1 MSNQETHTHH
11 FHQHNPIAERN
22 TYRVIWLT
30 LVMMIIEV
38 VCGWLFGSMALLA
51 DGWHMGTHFF
61 ALGITAFAYY
71 YSRVHAN
78 DNSYSFGTG
87 KVGVLGGYTSAI
99 VLGIVALLMVVESF
113 ERLLSPAQIRFN
125 EALLVAVIGLVV
137 NLFSAWLLHGSGDH
151 EHGHAHHVHDHDH
164 SHHHHHHHDHNLR
177 AAYMHVI
184 ADALTSLLAIVA
196 LLAGKYFG
204 LGWLDPLMGIVGA
217 LVIVRW
223 AYGLMR
229 DTSGILLDRNPLPEL
244 AEGIR
249 SLLEADG
256 LCRVT
261 DLHLWRV
268 SSGHFAA
275 IISLVSSESEK
286 VETYREKIRSLQHL
300 DHVTIEV
307 VSASDDQRTRAMPIR
322 TASVRSV

>member
-1 MSNQETHTHH
+1 MSNSEIHTHQ
-11 FHQHNPIAERN
+11 FHHYNPTAERN

-30 LVMMIIEV
+30 LAMMIIEI
-38 VCGWLFGSMALLA
+38 VCGWVFGSMALLA

-61 ALGITAFAYY
+61 ALSITAFAYY
-71 YSRVHAN
+71 YSRAHAN
-78 DNSYSFGTG
+78 DSSYSFGTG

-125 EALLVAVIGLVV
+125 EALLVAAIGLVV
-137 NLFSAWLLHGSGDH
+137 NLFSAWLLHGSGEHD
-151 EHGHAHHVHDHDH
+151 HGHA
-164 SHHHHHHHDHNLR
+164 HHHDHNLR

-184 ADALTSLLAIVA
+184 ADALTSVLAIVA

-204 LGWLDPLMGIVGA
+204 LSWLDPLMGIVGA

-229 DTSGILLDRNPLPEL
+229 DTSGILLDRNPQPEL
-244 AEGIR
+244 AEAIR
-249 SLLEADG
+249 SQLEEDG

-275 IISLVSSESEK
+275 IISLVSQEPEE
-286 VETYREKIRSLQHL
+286 VENYREKIRSLRTL

-307 VSASDDQRTRAMPIR
+307 VAASGDQRTSAMPIR
-322 TASVRSV
+322 NASVLSL